1 MNEKSGGEHAG
12 ADLAP
17 GSQQSPASEQHS
29 PPSSQPRPLRPRIRR
44 ATLGILGCMLAA
56 ALVLAVATRLSLRD
70 FPDSLDT
77 LTGAAV
83 KSQVLARDGTRL
95 SYTLENAW
103 NTTDSVPLAAVPPLL
118 QTAFIIAEDQHFYEH
133 HGVDWPARCAALWL
147 DVRAGAAL
155 RGASSITEQVVR
167 MIHPRPRNLW
177 SRWVEGFEAARLDAR
192 LSKTQILEFYLN
204 QVPYA
209 ERRRGVVQAARF
221 YFDRGLDTL
230 SPGEQLALA
239 VLVRS
244 PAGMDLRHNAAR
256 ARRALE
262 QLSRRLQQRGDLT
275 AAQRT
280 QVQNAP
286 WILNDAPTA
295 LEASH
300 FVSHALNVSRAGS
313 GSMGGSAAGTAAG
326 PVAGRGWAEGP
337 ATAAGSV
344 TSAGSLPSAA
354 GSVIPAGSVA
364 AQVHTTLDPHV
375 QLTAQN
381 ILDGALKD
389 LAKRH
394 VRDGAVLIIDH
405 RRNEILGWVVG
416 RTTPA
421 RAAAATATHA
431 AIDVATHTTADAAV
445 TGYDAVLTPRQPGS
459 TMKPLLYALALERG
473 WTAATLIDDAELS
486 ESIGGGQHT
495 FHNYSHRHYGPL
507 RLREALG
514 NSLNIPAVK
523 TLKFVG
529 DDAFME
535 RLHAVGITSLTQHPE
550 FYGDGLALGNGEVSL
565 YEMAQ
570 AYTVL
575 ARAGRYQPLTLLAND
590 PVPRPEVSVFTPAV
604 ATLVGNILAD
614 PEARMLEFGRGLQ
627 FPVETAI
634 KTGTSTDYRDAWAIA
649 FDYQHTV
656 AVWMGN
662 LDGSAMDGVTGAV
675 GPAMVLR
682 SLFSELNRNQDTR
695 PLPLSR
701 DLVLATICRH
711 DGRLANDSCESTTE
725 WFVPGTLPPPAG
737 ILKVAATPQY
747 RLLQPTA
754 GLQIAHDPRIPTEF
768 EALPMQIAEVPGFDR
783 VDWYVDGKLTAS
795 TTDTHYP
802 WPLQRG
808 THSVKA
814 LVWTDT
820 ASGAHATDDIR
831 FYVH

>member
-1 MNEKSGGEHAG
+1 MNERIDGGRSKDRFNA
-12 ADLAP
+12 AP
-17 GSQQSPASEQHS
+17 RRRRMRVLG
-29 PPSSQPRPLRPRIRR
+29 RGRRR
-44 ATLGILGCMLAA
+44 ARLWLAILGCVPAAAIVLAA
-56 ALVLAVATRLSLRD
+56 ATWASLRE
-70 FPDSLDT
+70 FPADLNALDGT
-77 LTGAAV
+77 AV
-83 KSQVLARDGTRL
+83 KSQVLARDGTPL

-103 NTTDSVPLAAVPPLL
+103 NSTDAVPLAAIPALL
-118 QTAFIIAEDQHFYEH
+118 QTAFIVAEDQHFYEH
-133 HGVDWPARCAALWL
+133 HGVDWPARGAALWL
-147 DVRAGAAL
+147 DLREFAAI
-155 RGASSITEQVVR
+155 RGASSITEQAVR
-167 MIHPRPRNLW
+167 MIHPRPRTLW
-177 SRWVEGFEAARLDAR
+177 SRWVEGFEAARLEAR
-192 LSKTQILEFYLN
+192 FSKAQILEFYLN
-204 QVPYA
+204 QVPYT

-221 YFDRGLDTL
+221 YFNRGLDTL

-244 PAGMDLRHNAAR
+244 PSGMDLRHHAPR

-262 QLSRRLQQRGDLT
+262 QLADRLEQRGALT
-275 AAQRT
+275 AAERSE
-280 QVQNAP
+280 VHSGP
-286 WILNDAPTA
+286 WVLDASQSA
-295 LEASH
+295 LDAGH
-300 FVSHALNVSRAGS
+300 FVSHALSVAR
-313 GSMGGSAAGTAAG
+313 TG
-326 PVAGRGWAEGP
+326 PV
-337 ATAAGSV
+337 TAQ
-344 TSAGSLPSAA
+344 
-354 GSVIPAGSVA
+354 IR
-364 AQVHTTLDPHV
+364 TTLDPHI
-375 QLTAQN
+375 QLTAQK
-381 ILDGALKD
+381 ILDGALSG

-416 RTTPA
+416 HTAPA
-421 RAAAATATHA
+421 GRAGDAAAEA
-431 AIDVATHTTADAAV
+431 AGASDGGDEKAGSNAAV
-445 TGYDAVLTPRQPGS
+445 GYDTILTPRQPGS

-529 DDAFME
+529 GDAFME
-535 RLHAVGITSLTQHPE
+535 RLHAVGITSLTNHPE

-575 ARAGRYQPLTLLAND
+575 AREGRYLPLTLLAND
-590 PVPRPEVSVFTPAV
+590 PAPRPEVRVYTPAV

-649 FDYQHTV
+649 FDYQHTI

-682 SLFSELNRNQDTR
+682 SLFSEINRNQDTL

-701 DLVLATICRH
+701 DLVLAGICQK
-711 DGRLANDSCESTTE
+711 DGRLADGSCQSTTE
-725 WFVPGTLPPPAG
+725 WFVPGTLPAPASTA
-737 ILKVAATPQY
+737 IAATPPQY
-747 RLLQPTA
+747 RLIQPTA
-754 GLQIAHDPRIPTEF
+754 GLQVALDPRIPAEF
-768 EALPMQIAEVPGFDR
+768 EALPMQIAPVPGFHR
-783 VDWYVDGKLTAS
+783 ADWYVDGKLAAS
-795 TTDTHYP
+795 TTETHYP

-814 LVWTDT
+814 LVWTDM
-820 ASGAHATDDIR
+820 AAGAQATEDIR
-831 FYVH
+831 FYVR

>member
-1 MNEKSGGEHAG
+1 MNRQSVVNGKPAG
-12 ADLAP
+12 SDTLEGHFRAA
-17 GSQQSPASEQHS
+17 
-29 PPSSQPRPLRPRIRR
+29 RR
-44 ATLGILGCMLAA
+44 ARRLRRARAVLGCALAA
-56 ALVLAVATRLSLRD
+56 AAVLAAATWASLRD
-70 FPDSLDT
+70 FPDDLNS
-77 LTGAAV
+77 LTGTAV
-83 KSQVLARDGTRL
+83 KSQVLARDGTPL

-103 NTTDSVPLAAVPPLL
+103 NTTDAVPLAAIPTQL
-118 QTAFIIAEDQHFYEH
+118 QTAFIVAEDQHFYEH

-147 DVRAGAAL
+147 DVREGAAI

-167 MIHPRPRNLW
+167 MIHPRPRNPW
-177 SRWVEGFEAARLDAR
+177 SRWVEGFEAARLEAR
-192 LSKTQILEFYLN
+192 FSKTQILEFYLN
-204 QVPYA
+204 QVPYT
-209 ERRRGVVQAARF
+209 ERRRGVVQAAHF
-221 YFDRGLDTL
+221 YFNRGLDTL

-244 PAGMDLRHNAAR
+244 PAGMDLKKHAPR

-262 QLSRRLQQRGDLT
+262 QLADRLQQRGALT
-275 AAQRT
+275 EAERSQVRSGPWVLDASQAA
-280 QVQNAP
+280 
-286 WILNDAPTA
+286 LD
-295 LEASH
+295 ASH
-300 FVSHALNVSRAGS
+300 FVSHALSVAQS
-313 GSMGGSAAGTAAG
+313 G
-326 PVAGRGWAEGP
+326 PVTGQIR
-337 ATAAGSV
+337 
-344 TSAGSLPSAA
+344 
-354 GSVIPAGSVA
+354 
-364 AQVHTTLDPHV
+364 TTLDPHI
-375 QLTAQN
+375 QLTAQK
-381 ILDGALKD
+381 ILDGALTG
-389 LAKRH
+389 LGKRR

-416 RTTPA
+416 RAAPA
-421 RAAAATATHA
+421 GAAAASQAGGY
-431 AIDVATHTTADAAV
+431 AAV
-445 TGYDAVLTPRQPGS
+445 GYDTVLTPRQPGS
-459 TMKPLLYALALERG
+459 TMKPLLYALALEHG

-486 ESIGGGQHT
+486 ESVGGGQHT

-529 DDAFME
+529 GDAFME
-535 RLHAVGITSLTQHPE
+535 RLHAVGITSLTNHPE

-575 ARAGRYQPLTLLAND
+575 ARQGRYQPLTLLAND
-590 PVPRPEVSVFTPAV
+590 PAPRPEVSVFTPAV

-614 PEARMLEFGRGLQ
+614 PEARLLEFGRGLQ

-649 FDYQHTV
+649 FDYQHTI

-682 SLFSELNRNQDTR
+682 SLFSEINRNQDTR
-695 PLPLSR
+695 PLTLSR
-701 DLVLATICRH
+701 DLVLAKICRQ
-711 DGRLANDSCESTTE
+711 DGRLADERCESTTE
-725 WFVPGTLPPPAG
+725 WFVPGTVPPPAG
-737 ILKVAATPQY
+737 VLKVADAPQY

-754 GLQIAHDPRIPTEF
+754 GLQVAHDPRIPAEF
-768 EALPMQIAEVPGFDR
+768 EALPMQIAAVPGFHR

-814 LVWTDT
+814 LVWTDAAT
-820 ASGAHATDDIR
+820 GAQATEDIR
-831 FYVH
+831 FYVR

>member
-1 MNEKSGGEHAG
+1 V
-12 ADLAP
+12 
-17 GSQQSPASEQHS
+17 
-29 PPSSQPRPLRPRIRR
+29 PRSRR
-44 ATLGILGCMLAA
+44 TQVWRAALVGVLLAA
-56 ALVLAVATRLSLRD
+56 TVLAVATRLALRD
-70 FPDSLDT
+70 FPQDLDSL
-77 LTGAAV
+77 TGTAV
-83 KSQVLARDGTRL
+83 KSQVLARDGTPL
-95 SYTLENAW
+95 SYTLENSW
-103 NTTDSVPLAAVPPLL
+103 NTTDAVPLAAVPALL
-118 QTAFIIAEDQHFYEH
+118 QTAFIVAEDQHFYEH

-147 DVRAGAAL
+147 DVRAGAAI

-167 MIHPRPRNLW
+167 MIHPRPRTLW

-192 LSKTQILEFYLN
+192 FSKTQILEFYLN

-230 SPGEQLALA
+230 SPGEQLSLA

-244 PAGMDLRHNAAR
+244 PAGMDLRRNAPR

-262 QLSRRLQQRGDLT
+262 RLADRLQQRGDLT
-275 AAQRT
+275 AAERR
-280 QVQNAP
+280 QVQSEPWVLNA
-286 WILNDAPTA
+286 APA
-295 LEASH
+295 SPEASH
-300 FVSHALNVSRAGS
+300 FVSRALNLSR
-313 GSMGGSAAGTAAG
+313 TG
-326 PVAGRGWAEGP
+326 PI
-337 ATAAGSV
+337 T
-344 TSAGSLPSAA
+344 
-354 GSVIPAGSVA
+354 
-364 AQVHTTLDPHV
+364 AQVRTTLDPNV
-375 QLTAQN
+375 QLTAQKM
-381 ILDGALKD
+381 LDGALAN

-394 VRDGAVLIIDH
+394 VHDGAVLIIDH

-416 RTTPA
+416 RAVSTGGAARGAADPA
-421 RAAAATATHA
+421 AG
-431 AIDVATHTTADAAV
+431 
-445 TGYDAVLTPRQPGS
+445 GYDTVLTPRQPGS

-473 WTAATLIDDAELS
+473 WTAATLIDDADLS
-486 ESIGGGQHT
+486 ESVGGGQHT
-495 FHNYSHRHYGPL
+495 FHNYSRRHYGQL

-529 DDAFME
+529 DDVFME
-535 RLHAVGITSLTQHPE
+535 RLHALGVTSLTQHPE

-570 AYTVL
+570 AYTAL

-590 PVPRPEVSVFTPAV
+590 PEPRPEVSVFTPAV

-614 PEARMLEFGRGLQ
+614 PDARMLEFGRGLQ

-649 FDYQHTV
+649 FDYRHTV

-682 SLFSELNRNQDTR
+682 SIFSELNRNQDTQ
-695 PLPLSR
+695 PLALSR
-701 DLVLATICRH
+701 DLVLAKICRQ
-711 DGRLANDSCESTTE
+711 DGRLADDVCDSTTE
-725 WFVPGTLPPPAG
+725 WFVPGTLPPPTG
-737 ILKVAATPQY
+737 LVLGSSTPQY

-754 GLQIAHDPRIPTEF
+754 GLQVAHDPRIPAEF
-768 EALPMQIAEVPGFDR
+768 EALPMEIAAVPGLHR
-783 VDWYVDGKLTAS
+783 VDWYVDGKLAAS
-795 TTDTHYP
+795 TDDTHYR

-808 THSVKA
+808 THSVQA
-814 LVWTDT
+814 QVWTDT
-820 ASGAHATDDIR
+820 AAGAHSSDDIR

>member
-1 MNEKSGGEHAG
+1 MSKLIAAREASTNRPGT
-12 ADLAP
+12 AP
-17 GSQQSPASEQHS
+17 RA
-29 PPSSQPRPLRPRIRR
+29 RR
-44 ATLGILGCMLAA
+44 ARICRAMLGGALAA
-56 ALVLAVATRLSLRD
+56 AAGLTLATWTSQRD
-70 FPDSLDT
+70 FPDDLSS
-77 LTGAAV
+77 LTGTTV
-83 KSQVLARDGTRL
+83 KSQVLARDGTPL

-103 NTTDSVPLAAVPPLL
+103 NTTNGVPLAAVPTLL
-118 QTAFIIAEDQHFYEH
+118 QSAFIVAEDQHFYEH

-147 DVRAGAAL
+147 DLREGAPI

-209 ERRRGVVQAARF
+209 ERRRGVVQAAHL

-244 PAGMDLRHNAAR
+244 PAGMDLRHNPSR
-256 ARRALE
+256 ARRAVE
-262 QLSRRLQQRGDLT
+262 QLADRLQQRGDLT
-275 AAQRT
+275 EAQLA
-280 QVQNAP
+280 QVRSDPWVLNGAP
-286 WILNDAPTA
+286 AA

-300 FVSHALNVSRAGS
+300 FVRHALDVSR
-313 GSMGGSAAGTAAG
+313 TA
-326 PVAGRGWAEGP
+326 PI
-337 ATAAGSV
+337 S
-344 TSAGSLPSAA
+344 
-354 GSVIPAGSVA
+354 
-364 AQVHTTLDPHV
+364 AQVRTTLDPHL
-375 QLTAQN
+375 QLTAQK
-381 ILDGALKD
+381 ILNGALTD
-389 LAKRH
+389 LAKRQVH
-394 VRDGAVLIIDH
+394 DGAVLIIDH
-405 RRNEILGWVVG
+405 RRNEILTWVVG
-416 RTTPA
+416 RATPL
-421 RAAAATATHA
+421 RGAADSAPG
-431 AIDVATHTTADAAV
+431 
-445 TGYDAVLTPRQPGS
+445 GYDTVLTPRQPGS

-486 ESIGGGQHT
+486 ESISGGQHT
-495 FHNYSHRHYGPL
+495 FHNYSHRHYGLL

-529 DDAFME
+529 EDAFME
-535 RLHAVGITSLTQHPE
+535 RLHAVGVTSLTQHPE

-570 AYTVL
+570 AYTAL
-575 ARAGRYQPLTLLAND
+575 AREGRYQPLTLLAHD
-590 PVPRPEVSVFTPAV
+590 PAPRPEVNVFTPAV

-614 PEARMLEFGRGLQ
+614 PDARMLEFGRGLQ

-649 FDYQHTV
+649 FDYRHTI

-682 SLFSELNRNQDTR
+682 TLFSELNRNQDTR
-695 PLPLSR
+695 PLALSR
-701 DLVLATICRH
+701 DLVRAKICRI
-711 DGRLANDSCESTTE
+711 DGRLADDECDSTTE
-725 WFVPGTLPPPAG
+725 WFVPGTLPRTG
-737 ILKVAATPQY
+737 LNTDSSTPQY

-754 GLQIAHDPRIPTEF
+754 GLQIAHDPRIPAEF
-768 EALPMQIAEVPGFDR
+768 EALPMQIAAVPGLQR
-783 VDWYVDGKLTAS
+783 VDWYVDGKLAAR
-795 TTDTHYP
+795 TTDAHYP

-814 LVWTDT
+814 LVWKDT
-820 ASGAHATDDIR
+820 AGGAHATDDIR